1 MAPRYSII
9 VATKNNKITIGPVL
23 FSTLLLARQFDT
35 ELIIVDGKSRDG
47 TLDVIKTFLAR
58 YGNLYT
64 AAEVLQDPGLS
75 LSYARHLGVKKSKGD
90 IVILLDGDIM
100 LTPSIIRLEEEL
112 KDSDLLAPSIIILP
126 LDKVTKIFNTFKYM
140 VNFLSTSQPNIKFTD
155 SSLLPEARVFKRKV
169 LEKLKGYPPLSR
181 FFGEDRI
188 ATTLAVR
195 LGFRYKYTLKIK
207 LIKIDDPSYQAYWKK
222 HFRYGK
228 GIVHDIVPLG
238 KSLLKKYIIMRKI
251 TYINLVSPT
260 FSFLFFIRTCL
271 FTKSLKPSLDIFLL
285 KYFIDLAMLLGEI
298 HGFISTSS
306 FIRRTNANPN
316 T

>member
-1 MAPRYSII
+1 MTPRYSII

-75 LSYARHLGVKKSKGD
+75 LSYARHMGVKKSKGD
-90 IVILLDGDIM
+90 VLILLDGDTM
-100 LTPSIIRLEEEL
+100 LTPSIIHLEEEL
-112 KDSDLLAPSIIILP
+112 KDNDLLALSTIILP
-126 LDKVTKIFNTFKYM
+126 LDKSTKIFDTFQYI
-140 VNFLSTSQPNIKFTD
+140 VNFLTTTQPNIRFID
-155 SSLLPEARVFKRKV
+155 PSFLPPARVFKRKV
-169 LEKLKGYPPLSR
+169 LENMKGYPPLSR

-188 ATTLAVR
+188 LTTLAVQ

-228 GIVHDIVPLG
+228 GIVYDIVPLG
-238 KSLLKKYIIMRKI
+238 KSLLKKYIIIRKI
-251 TYINLVSPT
+251 TYINLVFPIL
-260 FSFLFFIRTCL
+260 SFLFFIRTYL
-271 FTKSLKPSLDIFLL
+271 HTKSLKPSLDIFLF
-285 KYFIDLAMLLGEI
+285 KYFIDLAMFLGEI
-298 HGFISTSS
+298 EGSMCI
-306 FIRRTNANPN
+306 TNVCNV
-316 T
+316 

>member
-9 VATKNNKITIGPVL
+9 VATKNNRITIGPVL
-23 FSTLLLARQFDT
+23 SSTLLLARQFDT

-75 LSYARHLGVKKSKGD
+75 LSYARHFGVKKSKGD
-90 IVILLDGDIM
+90 VLILLDGDIM
-100 LTPSIIRLEEEL
+100 LTPSIIDLEEEL
-112 KDSDLLAPSIIILP
+112 KDSDLLALSTIILP
-126 LDKVTKIFNTFKYM
+126 LDKATKIFDTFQYM
-140 VNFLSTSQPNIKFTD
+140 LNFLSTTQPNIKFTD
-155 SSLLPEARVFKRKV
+155 PSLLPPARIFKRKV
-169 LEKLKGYPPLSR
+169 LEKMKGYPLLSS

-188 ATTLAVR
+188 PTTIAVQ
-195 LGFRYKYTLKIK
+195 LGLRYKYTPKIK
-207 LIKIDDPSYQAYWKK
+207 LIKIDEPSYQAYWKK

-238 KSLLKKYIIMRKI
+238 KSLLKKYIIIRKI
-251 TYINLVSPT
+251 TYINVVFPI
-260 FSFLFFIRTCL
+260 FSFSLFIRTYL
-271 FTKSLKPSLDIFLL
+271 LTKSLKPSLDIFLF

-298 HGFISTSS
+298 EGSMCITK
-306 FIRRTNANPN
+306 IRDV
-316 T
+316 

>member
-75 LSYARHLGVKKSKGD
+75 LSYARYLGFKKSKGD
-90 IVILLDGDIM
+90 VLILLDGDIM
-100 LTPSIIRLEEEL
+100 LTPSIIHLEEEL
-112 KDSDLLAPSIIILP
+112 KESDLLALSTIVLP
-126 LDKVTKIFNTFKYM
+126 LDKATKKFDAFQYM
-140 VNFLSTSQPNIKFTD
+140 LNFLSSAQQTRFTD
-155 SSLLPEARVFKRKV
+155 PSLLPITRVYKRKV
-169 LEKLKGYPPLSR
+169 LEKMKGYPPLSG

-188 ATTLAVR
+188 TTTLAVR

-207 LIKIDDPSYQAYWKK
+207 VIKIDEPSYQAYWKK

-238 KSLLKKYIIMRKI
+238 KSLLKKYIIIRKV
-251 TYINLVSPT
+251 TYINVVFPI
-260 FSFLFFIRTCL
+260 FSFSLFIRTYL
-271 FTKSLKPSLDIFLL
+271 LTKSLKPSLDIFML

-298 HGFISTSS
+298 EGSMCITK
-306 FIRRTNANPN
+306 ICDV
-316 T
+316 

>member
-35 ELIIVDGKSRDG
+35 ELIIIDGKSRDG

-58 YGNLYT
+58 YGNMYT
-64 AAEVLQDPGLS
+64 VAEVLQDPGLS
-75 LSYARHLGVKKSKGD
+75 LSYARYLGFKKSKGD
-90 IVILLDGDIM
+90 VLILLDGDTM
-100 LTPSIIRLEEEL
+100 LTPSIIHLEEEL
-112 KDSDLLAPSIIILP
+112 KDNDLLALSTIILP
-126 LDKVTKIFNTFKYM
+126 LDKATKIFDTFQYM
-140 VNFLSTSQPNIKFTD
+140 VNFLSSTQPNIRFID
-155 SSLLPEARVFKRKV
+155 PSLLSPARVFKRKV
-169 LEKLKGYPPLSR
+169 LEKMKGYPPLSR

-228 GIVHDIVPLG
+228 GIVYDIVLLG

-251 TYINLVSPT
+251 TYINLVFPI

-298 HGFISTSS
+298 QGSISTLS

>member
-23 FSTLLLARQFDT
+23 FSTLVLARQFDT

-64 AAEVLQDPGLS
+64 AAEVLQDPGQS
-75 LSYARHLGVKKSKGD
+75 LSYARYLGFKKSKGD
-90 IVILLDGDIM
+90 VLILLDGDIM
-100 LTPSIIRLEEEL
+100 LTPSIIHLEEEL

-126 LDKVTKIFNTFKYM
+126 LDKATKIFDTFQYM
-140 VNFLSTSQPNIKFTD
+140 VNFLSSTQPNTRFID
-155 SSLLPEARVFKRKV
+155 PSLFFPARVFKRKV
-169 LEKLKGYPPLSR
+169 LEKMKGYPPLSR

-188 ATTLAVR
+188 PTTLAVQ

-207 LIKIDDPSYQAYWKK
+207 LIKIDEPGYQAYWKK

-228 GIVHDIVPLG
+228 GIVHDIAPLG
-238 KSLLKKYIIMRKI
+238 KSLLKKYIITRKI
-251 TYINLVSPT
+251 SYINLVFPT
-260 FSFLFFIRTCL
+260 FSFIFFIRTYL
-271 FTKSLKPSLDIFLL
+271 HTKSLKPSLDIFLF
-285 KYFIDLAMLLGEI
+285 KYFIDLAMFLGEI
-298 HGFISTSS
+298 EGSMCI
-306 FIRRTNANPN
+306 TNVCNV
-316 T
+316 

>member
-64 AAEVLQDPGLS
+64 AAEVLQDPGQS
-75 LSYARHLGVKKSKGD
+75 LSYARYLGFKKSKGD
-90 IVILLDGDIM
+90 VLILLDGDIM
-100 LTPSIIRLEEEL
+100 LTPSIIHLEEEL
-112 KDSDLLAPSIIILP
+112 KDSDLLALSTIILP
-126 LDKVTKIFNTFKYM
+126 LDKATKIFDTFQYM
-140 VNFLSTSQPNIKFTD
+140 VNFLSSTQPNTRFID
-155 SSLLPEARVFKRKV
+155 PSLFFPARVFKRKV
-169 LEKLKGYPPLSR
+169 LEKMKGYSPLSR

-195 LGFRYKYTLKIK
+195 LGFRYKYTLKMK
-207 LIKIDDPSYQAYWKK
+207 LIKIDEPGYQAYWKK

-228 GIVHDIVPLG
+228 GIVHDIAPLG
-238 KSLLKKYIIMRKI
+238 ESLLKKYIITRKI
-251 TYINLVSPT
+251 SYINLVFPT
-260 FSFLFFIRTCL
+260 FSFIFFIRTYL
-271 FTKSLKPSLDIFLL
+271 LTESLKTSLDVFLL
-285 KYFIDLAMLLGEI
+285 KYFIDLAMFLGEI
-298 HGFISTSS
+298 EGLCV
-306 FIRRTNANPN
+306 
-316 T
+316 